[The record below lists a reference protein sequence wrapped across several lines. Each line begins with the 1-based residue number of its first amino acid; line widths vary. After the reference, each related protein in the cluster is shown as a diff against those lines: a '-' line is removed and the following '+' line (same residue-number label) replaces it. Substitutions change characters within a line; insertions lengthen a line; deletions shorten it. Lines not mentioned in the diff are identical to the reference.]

1 MAETEGE
8 NRHYG
13 KIAAGWS
20 VLTIA
25 SIRPLVRA
33 NASRTSNTHVLVFF
47 IILVANVGGALTPL
61 GNPTHFAGFL
71 RGADFFW
78 TIQNAWMQT
87 GIVAALLLVMF
98 PPRTSGVI
106 GAELH
111 GLCHC
116 SGTRRQDAPFLRLR
130 IVGGSCAD
138 AALCTAHP
146 PSNFSN
152 FEMELVDADTRIPR
166 VDHCPLENNARDW
179 SDARAVVSI
188 REITHEQIPAS
199 LESMFD
205 EIMERSAAGL
215 TQAGDKPE
223 RQALPRPVAR

>member
-78 TIQNAWMQT
+78 PYKTRGCRPGSWQPYCSLCSRPGRPALSAPNFMVYAIALERGVRMPHFF
-87 GIVAALLLVMF
+87 GYAA
-98 PPRTSGVI
+98 
-106 GAELH
+106 
-111 GLCHC
+111 
-116 SGTRRQDAPFLRLR
+116 
-130 IVGGSCAD
+130 
-138 AALCTAHP
+138 
-146 PSNFSN
+146 
-152 FEMELVDADTRIPR
+152 
-166 VDHCPLENNARDW
+166 
-179 SDARAVVSI
+179 
-188 REITHEQIPAS
+188 
-199 LESMFD
+199 
-205 EIMERSAAGL
+205 
-215 TQAGDKPE
+215 
-223 RQALPRPVAR
+223 